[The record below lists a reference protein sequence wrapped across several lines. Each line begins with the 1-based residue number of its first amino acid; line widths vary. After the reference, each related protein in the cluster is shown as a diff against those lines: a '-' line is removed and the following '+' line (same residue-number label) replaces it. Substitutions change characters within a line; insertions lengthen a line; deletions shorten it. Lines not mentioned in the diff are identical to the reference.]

1 MTPQIREL
9 IIAYAVTAAA
19 MLLGLLFMRAQ
30 PRAYWRWP
38 VYSVMA
44 MVLGVVTWNL
54 LRKYVLPAEWVVTHA
69 NLLYYGALAVY
80 AVVGAA
86 FGLLLGRLT
95 RGSRDV
101 AEPGDEPAS

>member
-9 IIAYAVTAAA
+9 IIAYAITATA
-19 MLLGLLFMRAQ
+19 MLIGLLFMRAQ

-44 MVLGVVTWNL
+44 MVLGVVKWNL
-54 LRKYVLPAEWVVTHA
+54 LRKYVLPAEWVFTHA
-69 NLLYYGALAVY
+69 NVLYYGALAVY
-80 AVVGAA
+80 ALVGVA

-95 RGSRDV
+95 RGSRDTP
-101 AEPGDEPAS
+101 ETSSGPIS